1 MVMTTVRLCFAQ
13 TITKRQV
20 GSADEELVS
29 CKEAPNEGRK
39 KGEKMDK
46 RIKELKEG
54 IDAELARTADKDVF
68 NSNPQTRM
76 ELEISLLEQG
86 CHVDQ
91 DEHGLLVNRKFIV
104 AISKNKWCVKGK
116 YVWYHYKD
124 IPTFVS
130 KYVRG

>member
-1 MVMTTVRLCFAQ
+1 MQ
-13 TITKRQV
+13 
-20 GSADEELVS
+20 D
-29 CKEAPNEGRK
+29 
-39 KGEKMDK
+39 

-68 NSNPQTRM
+68 NGNPQTRM

-116 YVWYHYKD
+116 YVWYRYKD
-124 IPTFVS
+124 IPTLVE
-130 KYVRG
+130 KYINKGERDDNKYESVGICHSAGIGGDA